1 MNEVVGTSFYR
12 PGKEK
17 CPNCGQFGVEE
28 EDHQKCPSCE
38 TRFNEYM
45 VLQEG
50 RDVQFQNN

>member
-1 MNEVVGTSFYR
+1 MVGTAFYR

-17 CPNCGQFGVEE
+17 CPNCGDFGIDE
-28 EDHQKCPSCE
+28 EDHRKCPACD

-50 RDVQFQNN
+50 RNVQFKNN